1 MKSLLMT
8 LTYSWLVYRYIRRTE
23 GARIENVGRATL
35 KRIGI
40 GARTRVKGAR
50 RIAKGTGGGVDRLAA
65 TMIKTANANV
75 TVVVLG
81 SDPVLGSASIENENA
96 KRLSRMP
103 RRCSTKT

>member
-1 MKSLLMT
+1 MLLGKSL
-8 LTYSWLVYRYIRRTE
+8 RRTE
-23 GARIENVGRATL
+23 GTRIENVGRAAL
-35 KRIGI
+35 KKIGI

-65 TMIKTANANV
+65 IMTMTANV

-96 KRLSRMP
+96 KRLSRMQ